1 MKNEGK
7 DQVVI
12 ATAGHVD
19 HGKTTLIKKLTGI
32 DTDTMEAEKKRG
44 LTINLGFAF
53 FDLPNHEKVGIVDV
67 PGHEKFLKNMIAG
80 LNGIDLVLLVVDANE
95 GVMPQTIEHM
105 DILNILGIKNYIGV
119 ITKIDTA
126 DDEMQ
131 ELVHEDLQELFDSY
145 QISAPIVG
153 VDSVSGTGIEA
164 LKTLMDQRIEAI
176 DTDKTV
182 AAPRINIDRAFT
194 IKGFGAVVTGTLLEG
209 PIKVGE
215 TLYLYPTN
223 KEVKV
228 RGIQVHGNEVT
239 EAYPGTRTAINLAN
253 IKASEIDRGYVLTT
267 KDNIKPTWMLDGSF
281 KLSRH
286 YDPNKFNF
294 SFDFWTRV
302 RVYIGAR
309 EIMARVVPLGNDN
322 QIVPDA
328 ENYVQLRLEEPIAV
342 KKGDKFILRSYSP
355 MILLGGGEILDANPD
370 KHKKTDTAIVEKL
383 QVIDSGSMNDL
394 VELYLDDAPKYLRT
408 LSGMVQDLNLS
419 QADLEQLLDEMAV
432 RQFGKYYM
440 SETKFKELKTAVRQI
455 LDDFHEQNELLPGIG
470 KGELFSRLDLDY
482 EPKVIEAILLA
493 LEQEQVIET
502 KAAVVCRAGFEP
514 QLNQH
519 QKQLQQ
525 EILTD
530 LQAND
535 GQPRLE
541 TDLYQDT
548 PDKKPILIALET
560 SGVIKR
566 LTVQEVILNTNYE
579 SLKQKTIDY
588 LKQHQMMTIADFRDL
603 TGSSRK
609 NSMMILENFDK
620 DKVTRRI
627 ENERKLYMVK

>member
-1 MKNEGK
+1 MNKTGK
-7 DQVVI
+7 DQVVV

-105 DILNILGIKNYIGV
+105 DILNLLGIKNYIGV
-119 ITKIDTA
+119 ITKVDTA
-126 DDEMQ
+126 DAEMQ
-131 ELVHEDLQELFDSY
+131 ELVREDLQELFDSY
-145 QISAPIVG
+145 GISAPIIG
-153 VDSVSGTGIEA
+153 VDSVSGTGVDA
-164 LKTLMDQRIEAI
+164 LNELMDQRIEAI

-182 AAPRINIDRAFT
+182 SAPRINIDRAFT

-209 PIKVGE
+209 PIKLGE

-228 RGIQVHGNEVT
+228 RGIQVHGNDVT

-267 KDNIKPTWMLDGSF
+267 KDNIKSTWMLDGNF

-286 YDPNKFNF
+286 YDPNQFNF

-309 EIMARVVPLGNDN
+309 EVMARVVPLGNDN
-322 QIVPDA
+322 QILTDT
-328 ENYVQLRLEEPIAV
+328 ENFVQLRLEEPIAV

-355 MILLGGGEILDANPD
+355 MILLGGGEILDANPS
-370 KHKKTDTAIVEKL
+370 KHKKTDEAIVTKL
-383 QVIDSGSMNDL
+383 QVIDSGSETDL
-394 VELYLDDAPKYLRT
+394 VELYLDDAPNYLRT
-408 LSGMVQDLNLS
+408 LTGMIQDLNLS
-419 QADLEQLLDEMAV
+419 QADLEQLLSGMKV
-432 RQFGKYYM
+432 RHFGKYYM
-440 SETKFKELKTAVRQI
+440 SESKFEKLAATI
-455 LDDFHEQNELLPGIG
+455 STLLDDFHEHNGLMPGIG
-470 KGELFSRLDLDY
+470 KGELFSHLGLDY
-482 EPKVIEAILLA
+482 EPKVLEAILSA
-493 LEQEQVIET
+493 LEDNKVIQI
-502 KAAVVCRAGFEP
+502 KNSVVCRNGFEP

-519 QKQLQQ
+519 QKQLQT
-525 EILTD
+525 ELLTA

-535 GQPRLE
+535 GQPCLE
-541 TDLYQDT
+541 AELVKDS
-548 PDKKPILIALET
+548 PDKKPILAALE
-560 SGVIKR
+560 SGSVIKR
-566 LTVQEVILNTNYE
+566 LTVQDVILNAKYQT
-579 SLKQKTIDY
+579 LKQMTIDY
-588 LKQHQMMTIADFRDL
+588 LKQNQTLTIADFRDL

-609 NSMMILENFDK
+609 NCTMILENFDK